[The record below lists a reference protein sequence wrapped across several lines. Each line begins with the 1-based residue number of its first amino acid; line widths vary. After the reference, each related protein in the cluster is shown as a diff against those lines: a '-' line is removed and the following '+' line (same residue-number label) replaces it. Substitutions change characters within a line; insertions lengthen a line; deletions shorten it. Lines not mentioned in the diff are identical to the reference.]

1 MSQARLLL
9 AILRAAAD
17 LTGSLDGWLLARGSG
32 GLEVVAA
39 VGDAGERLAGRVFG
53 PSDGS
58 AGYAASM
65 GQPMARQLR
74 PGDPMLAAGALAS
87 LGRPARSVLSVP
99 CDDGGEIRGVV
110 ELVDRYDGA
119 FTVDDIEVAT
129 MLAAV
134 AAVALAD
141 RAAAPPPPPSPD
153 DLVARLRAL
162 READPGRYGE
172 VAAAMAVL
180 LGR

>member
-1 MSQARLLL
+1 MSSPRLLL

-17 LTGSLDGWLLARGSG
+17 LTGALDGWLLARGPA
-32 GLEVVAA
+32 GLDVVAG
-39 VGDAGERLAGRVFG
+39 VGEAGERLAGRTFG
-53 PSDGS
+53 HSDGS

-74 PGDPMLAAGALAS
+74 PGDPMLGAGALAWI
-87 LGRPARSVLSVP
+87 GRPARSVLSVP

-110 ELVDRYDGA
+110 ELIDRYDGR

-134 AAVALAD
+134 AAVALGD
-141 RAAAPPPPPSPD
+141 RAPAAAAPPSPD
-153 DLVARLRAL
+153 DLMARLQLL
-162 READPGRYGE
+162 RDADPGRYGE
-172 VAAAMAVL
+172 VAAAMAIL